1 MAGKIMSKII
11 IKKNLI
17 DYKNNI
23 FKSKKYWMIFII
35 LLLLGSLSMIS
46 INNIEHPKMEILMF
60 SLVSIVGVF
69 LISYYFANNS
79 DENLYKIAFSII
91 LIFGIMCV
99 FFMPICQPSDCGEHL
114 ARSEITSR
122 GILFPEFTGNNY
134 SNFYSNGTDILWDGS
149 GFEIIQS
156 VNELIDNRFNTFLTM
171 DNANVKINNTL
182 VIYYMC
188 AEQNPFYGY
197 LPQALGI
204 LIAKLLDL
212 NVIWLLWLAR
222 LMNLLFY
229 AGVVSYAVKKSPI
242 FKIPII
248 FTACLPMVIT
258 QVTSVSIDSMIF
270 ALTFLLIAYFFYMYE
285 SEENSLTTK
294 NIIIFISLSLIVGLL
309 KLPHLAFSLLI
320 FAVPIK
326 NFKNKNKVILYSVL
340 GIIIIGTL
348 GLLWSHSATDALW
361 HSGRA
366 KWYIM
371 NNVNATSQLNFLLN
385 NKSAP
390 LLFIANSI
398 EYLRILSETFYIY
411 DTNGRYTLVSGFVST
426 LILIVMGVVYIA
438 YPINEKF
445 DLKSKAISLLTICIV
460 YIGICFANFLTWSAV
475 GQFNF
480 SIHPRYLQ
488 PLLLLAPLIF
498 GINFVE
504 EKKVEFNHYIITL
517 TITFIALWA
526 ISLVIKF
533 Y

>member
-1 MAGKIMSKII
+1 MSETL

-23 FKSKKYWMIFII
+23 FKSKKYWKIFII

-60 SLVSIVGVF
+60 LLTSIVGVF
-69 LISYYFANNS
+69 LISYYFSNNS
-79 DENLYKIAFSII
+79 DEDLYKIAFSII
-91 LIFGIMCV
+91 LIFGVMCV
-99 FFMPICQPSDCGEHL
+99 FLMPICQPSDCGEHL

-122 GILFPEFTGNNY
+122 GILFPEFTGTDY
-134 SNFYSNGTDILWDGS
+134 SNFHSNGTDIVWDGS

-171 DNANVKINNTL
+171 ENDNAEINNTL
-182 VIYYMC
+182 VTYYMC

-204 LIAKLLDL
+204 LIAKLLNL
-212 NVIWLLWLAR
+212 TVMWLLWLPR
-222 LMNLLFY
+222 LMNLIFY
-229 AGVVSYAVKKSPI
+229 AGVVSYSVKKTPI

-248 FTACLPMVIT
+248 FTACLPMVLF

-270 ALTFLLIAYFFYMYE
+270 SLTFLLIAYFFYMYK
-285 SEENSLTTK
+285 SEENSLTSR
-294 NIIIFISLSLIVGLL
+294 NIIIFISLSFIVGLL

-320 FAVPIK
+320 FAVPMK
-326 NFKNKNKVILYSVL
+326 NFKNKNKMIFYSIF
-340 GIIIIGTL
+340 GIIIIGIL
-348 GLLWSHSATDALW
+348 GLLWSHNATDALW

-366 KWYIM
+366 KWYLM
-371 NNVNATSQLNFLLN
+371 NNVNSTSQLSFLLN
-385 NKSAP
+385 DKSSS
-390 LLFIANSI
+390 LLFIANAI

-426 LILIVMGVVYIA
+426 LILIVMGVVYMA
-438 YPINEKF
+438 YPNREKF
-445 DLKSKAISLLTICIV
+445 DLKSKAVSLLTISIV
-460 YIGICFANFLTWSAV
+460 YIGICFANFLTWSPV
-475 GQFNF
+475 GEFNF

-488 PLLLLAPLIF
+488 PLLMLAPFIF
-498 GINFVE
+498 GFNFVK
-504 EKKVEFNHYIITL
+504 EKKVEFDYYIMTL
-517 TITFIALWA
+517 TIAFMALWVMA
-526 ISLVIKF
+526 LVIKF

>member
-1 MAGKIMSKII
+1 
-11 IKKNLI
+11 
-17 DYKNNI
+17 
-23 FKSKKYWMIFII
+23 
-35 LLLLGSLSMIS
+35 
-46 INNIEHPKMEILMF
+46 
-60 SLVSIVGVF
+60 
-69 LISYYFANNS
+69 
-79 DENLYKIAFSII
+79 
-91 LIFGIMCV
+91 
-99 FFMPICQPSDCGEHL
+99 
-114 ARSEITSR
+114 
-122 GILFPEFTGNNY
+122 
-134 SNFYSNGTDILWDGS
+134 
-149 GFEIIQS
+149 
-156 VNELIDNRFNTFLTM
+156 
-171 DNANVKINNTL
+171 
-182 VIYYMC
+182 
-188 AEQNPFYGY
+188 
-197 LPQALGI
+197 
-204 LIAKLLDL
+204 
-212 NVIWLLWLAR
+212 
-222 LMNLLFY
+222 
-229 AGVVSYAVKKSPI
+229 
-242 FKIPII
+242 
-248 FTACLPMVIT
+248 
-258 QVTSVSIDSMIF
+258 
-270 ALTFLLIAYFFYMYE
+270 MYE

-326 NFKNKNKVILYSVL
+326 NFKNKNKVVLYSVL
-340 GIIIIGTL
+340 GIIIGTL

-445 DLKSKAISLLTICIV
+445 NLKSKAISLLTICIV

-480 SIHPRYLQ
+480 SIHSRYLQ